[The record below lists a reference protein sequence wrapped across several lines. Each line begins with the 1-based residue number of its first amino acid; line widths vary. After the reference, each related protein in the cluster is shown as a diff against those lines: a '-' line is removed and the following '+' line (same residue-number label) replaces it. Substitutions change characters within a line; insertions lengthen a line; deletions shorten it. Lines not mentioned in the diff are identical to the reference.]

1 MVKIRLARGG
11 AKKKPFYSIV
21 ATDSRKPR
29 DSGYIERLGYFNPTA
44 RGGEIRLKVE
54 DERLDYWKSKGAI
67 LSDRVKQLVKEYKNP
82 EIYAKKL
89 AKQQNKAETIK
100 KKKEAEKQKLLAET
114 EKAEAEAKTQKET
127 EAKAAQKE
135 IEAKAA
141 QKETEAKAAQKE
153 ETKTAETSEQT
164 NEEKTKE
171 KP

>member
-89 AKQQNKAETIK
+89 AKQQNKAETIE

-114 EKAEAEAKTQKET
+114 EKAEAEAK
-127 EAKAAQKE
+127 AQKE
-135 IEAKAA
+135 AEAKV
-141 QKETEAKAAQKE
+141 AQKE
-153 ETKTAETSEQT
+153 ETETAETSEPT

>member
-44 RGGEIRLKVE
+44 RGGETRLKIE
-54 DERLDYWKSKGAI
+54 NERLDYWKSKGAI
-67 LSDRVKQLVKEYKNP
+67 LSDRVKHLVKEYKNP

-89 AKQQNKAETIK
+89 AKQQSKTETIE
-100 KKKEAEKQKLLAET
+100 KKKEEEKQKLLAET
-114 EKAEAEAKTQKET
+114 EKAEAEAK
-127 EAKAAQKE
+127 AQKE
-135 IEAKAA
+135 AEAKAA

-153 ETKTAETSEQT
+153 ETETAETSEQT

-171 KP
+171 KS